1 MTEQLKTF
9 INTLKYN
16 NDGLIPVVAQDV
28 KDNQILMLAYMN
40 KESLRQTMQTGY
52 ACYYSRS
59 RKELWVKG
67 ETSGHRQRVVTIR
80 VDCDLDTLLVLVE
93 QTGPACHEGYKTC
106 FFREV
111 RHDIEQQIELV
122 VTEEKP

>member
-16 NDGLIPVVAQDV
+16 NDGLIPAVAQDV